1 MRNRFTVE
9 QKLAAIKDH
18 EAGVRVRRYAES
30 IILALILSINGEL
43 NMRIRSRWSCSKS
56 NKLHYLERV

>member
-18 EAGVRVRRYAES
+18 EAGVRVVS
-30 IILALILSINGEL
+30 GIL
-43 NMRIRSRWSCSKS
+43 
-56 NKLHYLERV
+56 V